1 MITRMRSGRAVA
13 IAALLLV
20 ALAALP
26 VYAYVG
32 RSIEYS
38 PIEVELISR
47 YTEDRIAYQQLQT
60 APNLGSDDSLA
71 SLLIIKDRKMYLL
84 KDGFDDPRVV
94 RTQQLLIEKESAII
108 GDVWVNKI
116 NGKPDYIRITD
127 RRIELMKNFGEEFV
141 SRQFGSFYTSVRNAF
156 LSKHAQTFR
165 QLMNNRA
172 ESGLVVERLPLPKPL
187 YLGAPEEP
195 AKYATYVIGKTI
207 DEKLYYAIDADGDGV
222 TETFTVSIPDGFHWG
237 YKSGPNI
244 ILIIN
249 NSDEEIKGII
259 GKLAHEAY
267 YGTPDEEKNIIQNFP
282 KDSDIIQEFNLDA
295 TVRASDTKK

>member
-1 MITRMRSGRAVA
+1 MMTRMRSGRA
-13 IAALLLV
+13 IALAMVLLV
-20 ALAALP
+20 AVAALP
-26 VYAYVG
+26 VYAYLG
-32 RSIEYS
+32 KSIDYL
-38 PIEVELISR
+38 PMEVDAISR
-47 YTEDRIAYQQLQT
+47 YSEDRIAYQQIQT

-84 KDGFDDPRVV
+84 KDGYDDPRVV
-94 RTQQLLIEKESAII
+94 RTQQLLIEKESAIV
-108 GDVWVNKI
+108 GDVWVTKI
-116 NGKPDYIRITD
+116 NGKPDYIRITE

-165 QLMNNRA
+165 QLMNDRA
-172 ESGLVVERLPLPKPL
+172 ESGLVVERVPLPKPIHI
-187 YLGAPEEP
+187 GAPDEP
-195 AKYATYVIGKTI
+195 IKYATYVIGKTI

-244 ILIIN
+244 ILILN
-249 NSDEEIKGII
+249 NADEEIKGII

-267 YGTPDEEKNIIQNFP
+267 YGTPDEEKNIIQTFP

-295 TVRASDTKK
+295 AVRAADTKK